1 MYIRYFN
8 PDETFR
14 PRAFFGASGLDNK
27 IKIKLAEDQIN
38 RLDELEDQLDIYAP
52 EDNVFHSFFNRI
64 LGKRRNKKLD
74 ELRETVRGTR
84 LLLDEIRRWKN

>member
-1 MYIRYFN
+1 MYVRYFN

-14 PRAFFGASGLDNK
+14 TGAFFGASELDNK
-27 IKIKLAEDQIN
+27 IKIKLAENQIN

-64 LGKRRNKKLD
+64 LGKRHNKKLED
-74 ELRETVRGTR
+74 LRETIGGMK

>member
-1 MYIRYFN
+1 MYVKYFN

-14 PRAFFGASGLDNK
+14 ARAFFGTSDLDRK
-27 IKIKLAEDQIN
+27 IKIKLADEQIN

-52 EDNVFHSFFNRI
+52 EDNVFHSFFNGI
-64 LGKRRNKKLD
+64 LGKRSNKKLE
-74 ELRETVRGTR
+74 ELRETIGGMR